1 MADLNFRP
9 AKVELR
15 SRRCTS
21 EMIQHV
27 ISTVEEATSHTLEI
41 NESDKKQ
48 WKSRFREIYET
59 SFKESVSI
67 DGQDWTEVDDDTTE
81 FEAVDLD
88 KKEYINGELTNRL
101 HEAVQEVALKRKYC
115 PSKYKSS
122 LSRLTTG
129 ELGRLCQVK
138 VVCNNPTTE
147 HISHPENVL
156 SSGDALDRLK
166 DTECTLSSLLK
177 LSNTEVMKAKNL
189 TQVLQYA
196 PFKNK
201 QTLKESPKKLR
212 FLPRVHHTVKKP
224 RTQLKLS

>member
-1 MADLNFRP
+1 MADVRP
-9 AKVELR
+9 VKIELR
-15 SRRCTS
+15 SRRYAT
-21 EMIQHV
+21 ELMQHV
-27 ISTVEEATSHTLEI
+27 ISTVEESTSYTLEI
-41 NESDKKQ
+41 DENDKKQ

-59 SFKESVSI
+59 VFKESVSI

-81 FEAVDLD
+81 FEPLDLD
-88 KKEYINGELTNRL
+88 KKEYINGELTNLL
-101 HEAVQEVALKRKYC
+101 HETVQEVALKRKHC

-138 VVCNNPTTE
+138 VVCNNPITE

-156 SSGDALDRLK
+156 SSGDVLDRLK

-177 LSNTEVMKAKNL
+177 SSNTELMKAKNL

-196 PFKNK
+196 PSKNK

-212 FLPRVHHTVKKP
+212 FSPRVHTVKKP
-224 RTQLKLS
+224 STQLKLS